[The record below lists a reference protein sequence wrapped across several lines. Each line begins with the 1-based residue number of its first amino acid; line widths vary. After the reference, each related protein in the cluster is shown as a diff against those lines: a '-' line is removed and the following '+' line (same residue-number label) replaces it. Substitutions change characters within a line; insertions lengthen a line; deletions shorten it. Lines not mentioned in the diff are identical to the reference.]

1 MALASPFAR
10 RHDDKGSREVIFYLG
25 GSGDVTTNLDRLHF
39 ECYVTNRG
47 AEQLCADAR
56 LEYHDRKD
64 HHGIVA
70 RVPAEVAAARVRLG
84 VLAGRWEDTDAA
96 WACMGD
102 PRKLKPKSIR
112 HAGEDWEVGIRDI
125 ELTAA
130 GLSVF
135 FNWTL
140 KWNGTPRLVAV
151 DAEGK
156 VHEPAGPSGE
166 SFPMLAAPRE
176 FVGAPVVSNLTFPGM
191 DAAQLK
197 ELRLQIEPYL
207 WTEFR
212 NVSLQPDRQSQA
224 GLVDPAAK

>member
-1 MALASPFAR
+1 VS
-10 RHDDKGSREVIFYLG
+10 RHDDKGSRELIFYLG

-47 AEQLCADAR
+47 SEQLCADYR
-56 LEYHDRKD
+56 CEYHDWKNY
-64 HHGIVA
+64 HGTVA
-70 RVPAEVAAARVRLG
+70 RVPAEATAACVRLG

-96 WACMGD
+96 WACAGD

-112 HAGEDWEVGIRDI
+112 HAGEDWEVGILDI
-125 ELTAA
+125 EPTAA
-130 GLSVF
+130 GLSVTF
-135 FNWTL
+135 GCTL

-156 VHEPAGPSGE
+156 VHEPIGPSGE
-166 SFPMLAAPRE
+166 GFPMLAAPRE
-176 FVGAPVVSNLTFPGM
+176 AVGARVVSNLTFPGM
-191 DAAQLK
+191 DATQLR

-212 NVSLQPDRQSQA
+212 NVSLQPDRQTQVEI
-224 GLVDPAAK
+224 VDPVAK